1 MWSIVSPGDEKAINV
16 TNSHT
21 NERQQSKFP
30 PHWET
35 VVQTTKEVTTCTS
48 SVLSRHSTAVDIL
61 GVQMTLFHLVLFL
74 IHVLSLSCVA
84 FTLPKDLVGI
94 IFDMDGTL
102 IRPCIDF
109 EDMRRRIYEVATEDF
124 GYTVNEGD
132 VVTMKETFSPEGQAK
147 AQNIFN
153 DIEAKALRDMK
164 VMPGM
169 LELCQHLDKKAIRR
183 AVLTR
188 NVATSVDYFY
198 ETFMEPI
205 GVPRFDPQVAR
216 DTLDENNE
224 VLLAKPCP
232 NGIQHICREWKCD
245 PSQVIMIGDS
255 DQDDIVAGNRA
266 GCGAT
271 IHLQTGADNDSG
283 NSNESALEE
292 REPSIVIRELTQLL
306 NLLVEAHSELTE
318 VH

>member
-1 MWSIVSPGDEKAINV
+1 
-16 TNSHT
+16 
-21 NERQQSKFP
+21 
-30 PHWET
+30 
-35 VVQTTKEVTTCTS
+35 
-48 SVLSRHSTAVDIL
+48 
-61 GVQMTLFHLVLFL
+61 MTLFHLGLFHA
-74 IHVLSLSCVA
+74 HVLSCVA
-84 FTLPKDLVGI
+84 FTLPKQLVGI

-124 GYTVNEGD
+124 GYTLNEGD
-132 VVTMKETFSPEGQAK
+132 VVTMKEQFSPEGQAR
-147 AQNIFN
+147 AMDIFN

-169 LELCQHLDKKAIRR
+169 LELCQHLDKKSIRR

-188 NVATSVDYFY
+188 NVETSVDYLY
-198 ETFMEPI
+198 EAFMEPI

-232 NGIQHICREWKCD
+232 NGIQYICREWKCD

-283 NSNESALEE
+283 NSNESVLEE
-292 REPSIVIRELTQLL
+292 REPSVVIKELTQLL
-306 NLLVEAHSELTE
+306 NLLVEAHNELKE
-318 VH
+318 IH